1 MDGQPYYQEI
11 RSLQENFS
19 KVRIHARSQGPFPF
33 FHRTSSALHPHHG
46 IIVGLVLLVVAVVS
60 GAVIWK
66 KCSGRGGRDLS
77 FLVSLGVSSPGRILP
92 ASFLGKTIHTYV
104 LASWS

>member
-77 FLVSLGVSSPGRILP
+77 FLVSLGKILAQVEDCLP
-92 ASFLGKTIHTYV
+92 HYWKIPSTHMWNL
-104 LASWS
+104 S